1 MALTDTPAVFDETPP
16 TVGPGVDAGSER
28 QTQPIIGL
36 INSDSIAG
44 SDWGINAPIGG
55 SPDMSSS
62 AGKPC

>member
-1 MALTDTPAVFDETPP
+1 MSPTDTAAVFDETPP
-16 TVGPGVDAGSER
+16 TTGPGTDMGSER
-28 QTQPIIGL
+28 QTKPIVGL

-62 AGKPC
+62 PGKPC